1 MVYSNIFAEI
11 FVIALFTMMISMSI
25 FSCKEDETPKK
36 TVDPNPTDTTTK
48 VDTIFYTNNVKML
61 LDSSCNVA
69 YCHISGASVG
79 SLASYTDAKS
89 FVANGRILGAIKHQA
104 GFSKMPKDKPKLS
117 DANIKR
123 IELWI
128 SQGANE

>member
-1 MVYSNIFAEI
+1 MMKTLQI
-11 FVIALFTMMISMSI
+11 FVIALFTAMISMSV
-25 FSCKEDETPKK
+25 FSCKEDEAPKK
-36 TVDPNPTDTTTK
+36 TVDTNPKDTTTK
-48 VDTIFYTNNVKML
+48 VDTIRYTNNVKML

-79 SLASYTDAKS
+79 SLASYVDAKN
-89 FVANGRILGAIKHQA
+89 FVANGRILGAVKHEA
-104 GFSKMPKDKPKLS
+104 GFSKMPKNQPKLS
-117 DANIKR
+117 DAKIKR